1 MTNVLACIL
10 GPRISLHKVK
20 WSLGSITWF
29 TVVRSY
35 DRNPGEYIGN
45 GLAVRSG
52 TYVNVTA
59 EVTCFNLSCLELL
72 KIITCLL
79 TNSCEF
85 SHINND
91 NHNDANRM

>member
-1 MTNVLACIL
+1 MYWHASWR
-10 GPRISLHKVK
+10 PRISLHKVK

-35 DRNPGEYIGN
+35 DRNPGEYIWD

-59 EVTCFNLSCLELL
+59 EGTCFNLSCLELL

-85 SHINND
+85 SRINND